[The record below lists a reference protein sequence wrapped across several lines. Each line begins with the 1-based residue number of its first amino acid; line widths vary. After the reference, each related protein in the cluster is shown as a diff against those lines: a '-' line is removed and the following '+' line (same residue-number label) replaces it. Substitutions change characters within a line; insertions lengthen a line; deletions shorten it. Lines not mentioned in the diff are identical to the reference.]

1 MNILGIDY
9 GLKNVGFA
17 IGEQITNSCSTYF
30 SMKFRNR
37 KELIEKIKNLITE
50 WDINTIVIGLPL
62 NMDNSESE
70 MSLEIRNFSRKLE
83 KDINIKINF
92 VDEKL
97 TTFEAK
103 QIMKDLNKNK
113 KELIEKIKNLIT
125 EWDINTIVIG
135 LPLNMDNSESEM
147 SLEIRNFS
155 KKLEKDINI
164 KINFVDEKLTT
175 FEAKQIMKDLNKN
188 KKEIKRNNHGLA
200 AKLIVDSFLRE
211 KK

>member
-1 MNILGIDY
+1 M
-9 GLKNVGFA
+9 
-17 IGEQITNSCSTYF
+17 
-30 SMKFRNR
+30 
-37 KELIEKIKNLITE
+37 ITE

-62 NMDNSESE
+62 NMDN
-70 MSLEIRNFSRKLE
+70 
-83 KDINIKINF
+83 
-92 VDEKL
+92 
-97 TTFEAK
+97 T
-103 QIMKDLNKNK
+103 
-113 KELIEKIKNLIT
+113 
-125 EWDINTIVIG
+125 
-135 LPLNMDNSESEM
+135 ESEM

>member
-17 IGEQITNSCSTYF
+17 IGEQITNNCSTYF
-30 SMKFRNR
+30 SKKFKNR
-37 KELIEKIKNLITE
+37 KELIEEIKNLITE
-50 WDINTIVIGLPL
+50 WEIKTIVIGLP
-62 NMDNSESE
+62 
-70 MSLEIRNFSRKLE
+70 F
-83 KDINIKINF
+83 
-92 VDEKL
+92 
-97 TTFEAK
+97 
-103 QIMKDLNKNK
+103 
-113 KELIEKIKNLIT
+113 NL
-125 EWDINTIVIG
+125 
-135 LPLNMDNSESEM
+135 DNSESEM

-188 KKEIKRNNHGLA
+188 KKEIKRSNHGLA